1 MVVKVS
7 ICIPES
13 SGIIFGVSELFFFKT
28 LYTYFM
34 WRLEIQPLCN
44 GMVKPST
51 LCGVCQVAQMNAA
64 QLFDNGQDASARWVV
79 LECCWDRDR

>member
-1 MVVKVS
+1 MR
-7 ICIPES
+7 
-13 SGIIFGVSELFFFKT
+13 
-28 LYTYFM
+28 
-34 WRLEIQPLCN
+34 RLEIQPLCN